1 MQTDQFIPNN
11 KVSKKTILA
20 IIGTGVMSFCGILL
34 ETAMN
39 VTFPT
44 LMHVFGV
51 SISAVQWITSG
62 YLLVASL
69 VMTLSSYMHKRFK
82 LKQIFAWAVILF
94 FIGLFL
100 CVSATNFPVLLIG
113 RLISGVATGM
123 TTPLLFGI
131 INHDIPLQKLGRYMA
146 IGAIIVSMASV
157 GPTYGGIILYSLGW
171 CAIFWI
177 VLPIALIA
185 SVLGLLNIEQTRPVE
200 KPRLDLM
207 GFVWLAGVFI
217 LISLAFNEAAVHGW
231 GSLNFWILL
240 LLGLVAGGL
249 YVWHARHFAFPL
261 INITIFKYHRFV
273 LSFVAYALCQ
283 LINIGMSFLL
293 PNYGQLVL
301 GVNSLLAGLL
311 LLPGSLLRLFL
322 MPFGGVVLDKRGAAL
337 PIITGIS
344 ATLISGILFFSF
356 QSILSI
362 PLMTIFYAL
371 FSGGFSLTF
380 SNLLTDGMK
389 QLPGK
394 LKGDDNAAFN
404 AIQQYSG
411 SIGASLMAA
420 FISISEINAH
430 GLSTVSATAR
440 GSQNDFLVL
449 IGLELVML
457 VLQIVNF
464 RKARKQIGAN

>member
-11 KVSKKTILA
+11 QVSRKTIFA

-69 VMTLSSYMHKRFK
+69 VMTLASYMHKRFK
-82 LKQIFAWAVILF
+82 LKQIFAWAVLLF
-94 FIGLFL
+94 FVGLFL
-100 CVSATNFPVLLIG
+100 CVSATNFSMLLIG

-131 INHDIPLQKLGRYMA
+131 ISHDIPVQKLGRYMA

-171 CAIFWI
+171 RAIFWI
-177 VLPIALIA
+177 VLPLALIA
-185 SVLGLLNIEQTRPVE
+185 AVIGLLNIQQTRPLQ
-200 KPRLDLM
+200 KPRLDIM
-207 GFVWLAGVFI
+207 GFFWLAGVFV
-217 LISLAFNEAAVHGW
+217 LISLAFNEASIHDW
-231 GSLNFWILL
+231 NSSNFWAFLI
-240 LLGLVAGGL
+240 LGLLAGGL
-249 YVWHARHFAFPL
+249 YVWHAHHFAFPL
-261 INITIFKYHRFV
+261 IDINIFKYHRFV

-293 PNYGQLVL
+293 PNFGQLVL
-301 GVNSLLAGLL
+301 GANSLLAGLL
-311 LLPGSLLRLFL
+311 LLPGSLLRLVL
-322 MPFGGVVLDKRGAAL
+322 MPFGGVVLDKHGAAL
-337 PIITGIS
+337 PILTGIS
-344 ATLISGILFFSF
+344 ASLISGILFFSF
-356 QSILSI
+356 QANLTI

-371 FSGGFSLTF
+371 FSAGFSLTF

-389 QLPGK
+389 QLPSK
-394 LKGDDNAAFN
+394 LKSDGNAAFN

-411 SIGASLMAA
+411 SIGASLMAT
-420 FISISEINAH
+420 FISISQMNAH
-430 GLSTVSATAR
+430 GLSSVTATAR
-440 GSQNDFLVL
+440 GSRNDFILL
-449 IGLELVML
+449 IGMELIML
-457 VLQIVNF
+457 FLQLIDF
-464 RKARKQIGAN
+464 RKQRKIAVMR

>member
-11 KVSKKTILA
+11 QVSRKTIFA

-69 VMTLSSYMHKRFK
+69 VMTLASYMHKRFK
-82 LKQIFAWAVILF
+82 LKQIFAWAVLLF
-94 FIGLFL
+94 FVGLFL
-100 CVSATNFPVLLIG
+100 CVSATNFSMLLIG

-131 INHDIPLQKLGRYMA
+131 ISHDIPVQKLGRYMA

-171 CAIFWI
+171 RAIFWI
-177 VLPIALIA
+177 VLPLALIA
-185 SVLGLLNIEQTRPVE
+185 AVIGLLNIQQTRPLQ
-200 KPRLDLM
+200 KPRLDIM
-207 GFVWLAGVFI
+207 GFFWLAGVFV
-217 LISLAFNEAAVHGW
+217 LISLAFNEASIHGW
-231 GSLNFWILL
+231 NSSNFWAFLI
-240 LLGLVAGGL
+240 LGLLAGGL
-249 YVWHARHFAFPL
+249 YVWHAHHFAFPL
-261 INITIFKYHRFV
+261 IDINIFKYHRFV

-293 PNYGQLVL
+293 TNFGQLVL
-301 GVNSLLAGLL
+301 GANSLLAGLL
-311 LLPGSLLRLFL
+311 LLPGSLLRLVL
-322 MPFGGVVLDKRGAAL
+322 MPFGGVVLDKHGAAL
-337 PIITGIS
+337 PILTGIS
-344 ATLISGILFFSF
+344 ASLISGILFFSF
-356 QSILSI
+356 QANLTI

-371 FSGGFSLTF
+371 FSAGFSLTF

-389 QLPGK
+389 QLPSK
-394 LKGDDNAAFN
+394 LKSDGNAAFN

-411 SIGASLMAA
+411 SIGASLMAT
-420 FISISEINAH
+420 FISISQMNAH
-430 GLSTVSATAR
+430 GLSSVTATAR
-440 GSQNDFLVL
+440 GSRNDFILL
-449 IGLELVML
+449 IGMELIML
-457 VLQIVNF
+457 FLQLIDF
-464 RKARKQIGAN
+464 RKQRKTAVMR

>member
-171 CAIFWI
+171 RAIFWI

-231 GSLNFWILL
+231 GSLNF
-240 LLGLVAGGL
+240 
-249 YVWHARHFAFPL
+249 
-261 INITIFKYHRFV
+261 
-273 LSFVAYALCQ
+273 
-283 LINIGMSFLL
+283 
-293 PNYGQLVL
+293 
-301 GVNSLLAGLL
+301 
-311 LLPGSLLRLFL
+311 
-322 MPFGGVVLDKRGAAL
+322 
-337 PIITGIS
+337 
-344 ATLISGILFFSF
+344 
-356 QSILSI
+356 
-362 PLMTIFYAL
+362 
-371 FSGGFSLTF
+371 
-380 SNLLTDGMK
+380 
-389 QLPGK
+389 
-394 LKGDDNAAFN
+394 
-404 AIQQYSG
+404 
-411 SIGASLMAA
+411 
-420 FISISEINAH
+420 
-430 GLSTVSATAR
+430 
-440 GSQNDFLVL
+440 
-449 IGLELVML
+449 
-457 VLQIVNF
+457 
-464 RKARKQIGAN
+464 